1 MNSIK
6 FLYAAYAATWLI
18 HVFYLGTVVRRYQR
32 LRQELRELG
41 KEEK

>member
-18 HVFYLGTVVRRYQR
+18 HLFYLGTVVRRHRR

-41 KEEK
+41 KEDK